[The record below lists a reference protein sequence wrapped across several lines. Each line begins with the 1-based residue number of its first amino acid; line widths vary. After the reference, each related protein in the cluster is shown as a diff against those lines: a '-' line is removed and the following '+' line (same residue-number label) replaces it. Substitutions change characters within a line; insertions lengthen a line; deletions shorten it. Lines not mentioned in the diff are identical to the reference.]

1 MQGYFKICNAVYW
14 VSLAVWLAAIV
25 AAGVA
30 AANVF
35 STLGDTP
42 LRLEQYAAYPAQEH
56 PRLAAGLIMEG
67 VFFTV
72 DLIQFVAIPLT
83 VLMLVAQLSVF
94 GMPLKSVA
102 NLGRAL
108 CIVIAAGMFTFHVIA
123 VAPTM
128 NHHLRAYW
136 DAAKMGD
143 VALAREHQAAFNED
157 HPTAE
162 AILRINLIL
171 LVAAVGASAAA
182 GPPPAKPAVSR
193 LQEPGLLSHR

>member
-14 VSLAVWLAAIV
+14 VSLAVWLAALV

-35 STLGDTP
+35 GTLGKTP
-42 LRLEQYAAYPAQEH
+42 LRLEHYAAYPAQEH
-56 PRLAAGLIMEG
+56 ARLAAGLIMEG

-83 VLMLVAQLSVF
+83 VLMLVAQLLVF

-108 CIVIAAGMFTFHVIA
+108 CIVIAAGMFAFHAIA

-136 DAAKMGD
+136 AAAETGD
-143 VALAREHQAAFNED
+143 IALAHEHQTAFNED

-171 LVAAVGASAAA
+171 LVVAIGASSAVGS
-182 GPPPAKPAVSR
+182 PPAKPVVSR

>member
-14 VSLAVWLAAIV
+14 VSLAVWLAALV

-35 STLGDTP
+35 GTLGETP

-56 PRLAAGLIMEG
+56 ARLAAGLIMES

-108 CIVIAAGMFTFHVIA
+108 CIVIAAGMFVFHATA
-123 VAPTM
+123 VAPKM
-128 NHHLRAYW
+128 NRPPRSGVRGVPVPHRSAQSHRA
-136 DAAKMGD
+136 D
-143 VALAREHQAAFNED
+143 LEARDLGRWRH
-157 HPTAE
+157 
-162 AILRINLIL
+162 
-171 LVAAVGASAAA
+171 LVARRACRDS
-182 GPPPAKPAVSR
+182 
-193 LQEPGLLSHR
+193 

>member
-1 MQGYFKICNAVYW
+1 MRGYFKICNAVYW
-14 VSLAVWLAAIV
+14 VSLAVWLAALV

-35 STLGDTP
+35 GTLGETP

-94 GMPLKSVA
+94 GMPLKSVP

-108 CIVIAAGMFTFHVIA
+108 CIVIAAGMFVFHATA

-128 NHHLRAYW
+128 NRQLRAYW
-136 DAAKMGD
+136 AAAETGD
-143 VALAREHQAAFNED
+143 IALAREHQAAFNED

-171 LVAAVGASAAA
+171 LVVAVGASAAA